1 MADFVLLILSLF
13 FGALVGLLLG
23 LLGGGGS
30 IFAVPVLVYVIG
42 ENVHSA
48 TGTSLAIV
56 CSSALLGAF
65 LHSRQ
70 GNLRLKSGILLGF
83 MSMLGAVP
91 AVWANRLVAA
101 DILLVLFGILM
112 LIVAVGML
120 RNNTSSTQK
129 SEDIPCELYTSKD
142 WLKIMATGLVVGVLT
157 GFFGV
162 GGGFL
167 IVPALAIV
175 GKFPMQ
181 QAVGTSLLVIF
192 MTSLSGFVSNLA
204 FGGLDFATL
213 FLFSIGGFVGV
224 LAGTALMD
232 LVSGRV
238 LNRLFAL
245 FVIFVALYLIGT
257 NI

>member
-1 MADFVLLILSLF
+1 LADFVLVFLSLF
-13 FGALVGLLLG
+13 FGTLVGLLLG

-30 IFAVPVLVYVIG
+30 IFAVPVLVYVIR

-56 CSSALLGAF
+56 CSSSLLGAF
-65 LHSRQ
+65 LHGRR
-70 GNLRLKSGILLGF
+70 GNLRLKSGVLFGF

-91 AVWANRLVAA
+91 AVWVNRLVTE
-101 DILLVLFGILM
+101 DILLVLFGIIM
-112 LIVAVGML
+112 LVVAVGML
-120 RNNTSSTQK
+120 RNNTSSIQK
-129 SEDIPCELYTSKD
+129 SDVLCELYISKD
-142 WLKIMATGLVVGVLT
+142 WLKIIPIGLVVGVLT
-157 GFFGV
+157 GFFGI

-167 IVPALAIV
+167 VVPALV
-175 GKFPMQ
+175 LVEKFPIQ

-204 FGGLDFATL
+204 FGGLDFAIL
-213 FLFSIGGFVGV
+213 LLFSVGGFVGV

-232 LVSGRV
+232 HVSGSV
-238 LNRLFAL
+238 LNRLFGV
-245 FVIFVALYLIGT
+245 FVIFVGLYLIST